1 MEALKTIL
9 RFLDTQANT
18 PKYLGVF
25 HIVWIALAIAA
36 SIALCI
42 LWKKGVIKN
51 VNKVALIASLVVL
64 ALGLYKQVVLS
75 FGYNPTLTFNYDFNN
90 FPWHFATVPFIVG
103 IFMGATSGR
112 INKHFQSY
120 LATFGLLA
128 GLWEMFQPHAFVST
142 VGLNIY
148 SMICSVTMIALAV
161 LVLYSQEIKLEIK
174 TYFNSLPVFAMM
186 VGIAISFNELAN
198 LISTTQNISMFSIDR
213 HSPSTAPVYSYV
225 HNAFLATGN
234 GISLVEYILCIIF
247 YFTFMSLCSLAIFGL
262 IIGMKKLLTTD
273 FDLEYGVAPDT
284 LAQKIRHDVGL
295 EDDGEE
301 IFKFGGKV
309 NTSKNTYR
317 QTYFKNLHTNF
328 NENHRESC
336 GYVALS
342 MLLSYYDT
350 ILCDNIVPK
359 TFDEPVR
366 SEKEPNFEESP
377 GVECFYQPEFNPDEM
392 SYKKYVRHIN
402 RNKNKYLYERLLK
415 IAIKKKLNDKPKDKK
430 STDYNFR
437 ATAEEIREVAENYL
451 RKIAKLKGSDYS
463 IDVKQTDEK
472 TTSEDIRDYIIRK
485 IKQGYP
491 VWVGVSDPNEKVGHI
506 VIAYDYNEKLDK
518 IYCHFGYRDE
528 TRTYPVVVQKRNKLV
543 IEEEEV
549 TLAYTKLVPEEVD
562 YTLYTSALV
571 IDFNEEKI
579 SHSHTNNY
587 EVAVRG
593 DIFYYC
599 PDGTYTT
606 KNDLV
611 IEFNKN
617 KHKLSVVGAN
627 RPLDRRLEI
636 PKRYGKVKVAK
647 LENGAFKNQKYLR
660 VVDLDC
666 KIDYIS
672 RKAFRNCKRL
682 HTVSIPH
689 SVKRLK
695 AKSFAGCKSLTTIHY
710 QGTVNQWYHIRKSD
724 SWDRNTGRYKVY
736 CLDGILYKF
745 GAEHVKIF

>member
-128 GLWEMFQPHAFVST
+128 GVWEMFQPNAFVST

-273 FDLEYGVAPDT
+273 FDAEYEKNDS
-284 LAQKIRHDVGL
+284 LALGL
-295 EDDGEE
+295 RKSEGLDDEENQE
-301 IFKFGGKV
+301 IFTFKNKV
-309 NTSKNTYR
+309 NSKKNTYMK
-317 QTYFKNLHTNF
+317 TYFENLHTNF
-328 NENHRESC
+328 GNNAKGSC

-350 ILCDNIVPK
+350 VLSEKIVPRQ
-359 TFDEPVR
+359 FDEP
-366 SEKEPNFEESP
+366 SLAHNAPDFKNSP
-377 GVECFYQPEFNPDEM
+377 GIKFYQPAFNPNEV
-392 SYKKYVRHIN
+392 SYKDYIADIN
-402 RNKNKYLYERLLK
+402 KRKSSYLHECLLALAVDAKRND
-415 IAIKKKLNDKPKDKK
+415 APKDKT
-430 STDYNFR
+430 STDFDFGSS
-437 ATAEEIREVAENYL
+437 AEDTKVVLKRYFKTIANVKKSEYDIRIQDNTDEIHKAKNAQEVAE
-451 RKIAKLKGSDYS
+451 YS
-463 IDVKQTDEK
+463 NE
-472 TTSEDIRDYIIRK
+472 IRSYTIKKIRK
-485 IKQGYP
+485 GFP
-491 VWVGVSDPNEKVGHI
+491 VLLGVYNTNSGAHA
-506 VIAYDYNEKLDK
+506 VIAYDYDKKEDK
-518 IYCHFGYRDE
+518 IYCHSGNFSIE
-528 TRTYPVVVQKRNKLV
+528 QTYTH
-543 IEEEEV
+543 I
-549 TLAYTKLVPEEVD
+549 TPEELGYNIYGD
-562 YTLYTSALV
+562 ALV
-571 IDFNEEKI
+571 LDFDERKI
-579 SHSHTNNY
+579 SRTHTDNY
-587 EVAVRG
+587 EV
-593 DIFYYC
+593 
-599 PDGTYTT
+599 
-606 KNDLV
+606 
-611 IEFNKN
+611 
-617 KHKLSVVGAN
+617 
-627 RPLDRRLEI
+627 
-636 PKRYGKVKVAK
+636 
-647 LENGAFKNQKYLR
+647 
-660 VVDLDC
+660 VVDGALF
-666 KIDYIS
+666 Y
-672 RKAFRNCKRL
+672 
-682 HTVSIPH
+682 
-689 SVKRLK
+689 
-695 AKSFAGCKSLTTIHY
+695 
-710 QGTVNQWYHIRKSD
+710 
-724 SWDRNTGRYKVY
+724 Y
-736 CLDGILYKF
+736 CLDGRYTTPDDLVVEF
-745 GAEHVKIF
+745 GTEKQCLSITGVYSKYAKEKLIVPECYGNVPVTNIAASAFQSQKHIQEVVLSCNIPAISKNTFEDCRSLKTIVLPTSIRKIGRKAFANCHNLSSIMFLGTKAEWMSIKKCGAWDKKTGNYRVYCVDGVLTKLIANGQSELL